1 MLRIAIDMDDV
12 LAYSAQKAVN
22 AFIAEHGFGPTM
34 QELQGKHLK
43 DTVPPEYQEKIVS
56 YFYQKGFLRDVDLI
70 EDSQEVVRRLYE
82 KHEVFIVSAAMEMPY
97 SLEDKY
103 FWLEEHFPF
112 IHWKR
117 IVFCGDKSIIDADVL
132 IDDRAYNFDKFAGRP
147 LLFTAHHNLD
157 IQGYER
163 VNNWKE
169 VAGLLL

>member
-12 LAYSAQKAVN
+12 LAYSAQKAVA
-22 AFIAEHGFGPTM
+22 AFIAEHGFGPSM
-34 QELQGKHLK
+34 SELNGRHLK
-43 DTVPPEYQEKIVS
+43 ETVAPEYQEKIVS
-56 YFYQKGFLRDVDLI
+56 YFYKKGFLRDVDVI
-70 EDSQEVVRRLYE
+70 QDSQEVVRRLYE
-82 KHEVFIVSAAMEMPY
+82 KHEVFIVSAAMEMPF

-103 FWLEEHFPF
+103 LWLEEHFPF

-132 IDDRAYNFDKFAGRP
+132 IDDRAYNFEHFAGRP

-157 IQGYER
+157 TTGYER